1 MRIKFLFEWELIPDA
16 NYRPVGLWV
25 LGVNDLLIRYVD
37 GKSRKRTDSVL
48 RRVRAQMR
56 IELQEFPASA
66 DLLEYHAATLS
77 PYIGDRGPLIESE
90 RFEDEEEALA
100 EGLSFIRREW
110 DDAGRRWRSDL
121 AALL

>member
-1 MRIKFLFEWELIPDA
+1 MLLMRIKFLFEWELIPDA

-100 EGLSFIRREW
+100 EGLSFIR
-110 DDAGRRWRSDL
+110 WRSDL